1 MIIDILA
8 VFRCINEEGWQM
20 ETIKDEN
27 IRKML
32 LELAESLH
40 YVYGEKLKYEKWRN
54 LSPFYR
60 NVAEEG
66 IILYAA

>member
-8 VFRCINEEGWQM
+8 VFRYINEEGWQM

-40 YVYGEKLKYEKWRN
+40 YVDRK
-54 LSPFYR
+54 S
-60 NVAEEG
+60 VV
-66 IILYAA
+66 